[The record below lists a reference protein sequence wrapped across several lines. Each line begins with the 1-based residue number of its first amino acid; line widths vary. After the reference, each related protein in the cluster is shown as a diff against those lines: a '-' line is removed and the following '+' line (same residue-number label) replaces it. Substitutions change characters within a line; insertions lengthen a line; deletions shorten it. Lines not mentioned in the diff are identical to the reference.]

1 MSFADHFSGHA
12 SAYARYR
19 PTYPD
24 ALFEAILAHCRSPK
38 RVWDCGTG
46 NGQAAIQL
54 ARYVDEVIATDAS
67 AEQIQQ
73 AIKHERVRYV
83 VAPAGD
89 VPLEDQSMD
98 LVTVAQAIHWF
109 DRDRFYR
116 EVRRVVRPG
125 GVIAA
130 WTYTLFHAPPEDASA
145 PEIDALLKHFYDE
158 VVGPYWPSER
168 RHIEAAYQSISFPF
182 EELEAPELTLTMDWT
197 LAEVVGYLRTWSA
210 SQRYREQVGTDPLR
224 EVEEDLR
231 AAWGDPET
239 TRTMRWPAPVR
250 IGRVNGSPRR
260 P

>member
-24 ALFEAILAHCRSPK
+24 ALYEAVLSHCVSPT
-38 RVWDCGTG
+38 RAWDCGTG
-46 NGQAAIQL
+46 NGQAAVQL

-67 AEQIQQ
+67 AEQIRQ
-73 AIKHERVRYV
+73 AIPHERVRYL

-89 VPLEDQSMD
+89 VPLEDKSVD

-109 DRDRFYR
+109 DHDAFYR

-130 WTYTLFHAPPEDASA
+130 WTYTLFYASPEDLQA
-145 PEIDALLKHFYDE
+145 PDIDAVLQHFYDE
-158 VVGPYWPSER
+158 VVGPYWPPER
-168 RHIEAAYQSISFPF
+168 RHIEAAYQSIPFPF
-182 EELEAPELTLTMDWT
+182 EEQEAPELTLTMDWT

-210 SQRYREQVGTDPLR
+210 SQRYREQVGTDPIR
-224 EVEEDLR
+224 EIEENLR

-239 TRTMRWPAPVR
+239 VRTLHWPAPMR
-250 IGRVNGSPRR
+250 IGRVNGSRQR
-260 P
+260 Q